1 MVTTR
6 QAWLGFVVLL
16 LVILL
21 VAVATLYWQHLT
33 GMNYLHVIAQ
43 ILPPTGSGAGC

>member
-21 VAVATLYWQHLT
+21 IAVATLYWQHVT
-33 GMNYLHVIAQ
+33 GTSFAHLWQMAVLE
-43 ILPPTGSGAGC
+43 